1 MACRRQ
7 ILCCLV
13 FIALLPALVSCIR
26 PFRAPRNLFKQGT
39 SSLTLPEGVRI
50 IRRQASDE
58 LFVETSHDL
67 EEQHIRSRFRRDS
80 PPGIDTTNQPL
91 GSYDEMYMYWPESK
105 KQENFVF
112 LLAKKPKPPTK
123 ASNPVYVST
132 NYGRNFTKA
141 EFTNA
146 NNLTAVIDQIYFS
159 KVEPTLSNLACSLA

>member
-80 PPGIDTTNQPL
+80 PPGIDTTNVSLNFDYMISDRFTLLISRLLWAFSQWTTVRIFKLSRRVHPLFFFFFYLSFQQPL

-105 KQENFVF
+105 KQ
-112 LLAKKPKPPTK
+112 
-123 ASNPVYVST
+123 
-132 NYGRNFTKA
+132 
-141 EFTNA
+141 
-146 NNLTAVIDQIYFS
+146 
-159 KVEPTLSNLACSLA
+159 